1 MFNWSLRLLA
11 GGMPVAQRCTRPLL
25 AQLGRRSHSA
35 GAKCDTSTMPSWG
48 GSDGAYMAPTAPA
61 HPSLFSDKLA
71 FQRLA
76 AAGSFTLCMPPYRP
90 PSQPI
95 SQSRCQPAA
104 FVQLLCA
111 SSAACLLR
119 SSPASKH
126 RTERMPRHVQR
137 RTRPRPAC
145 YSSPPWL
152 GTIPQLNWSQQ
163 RPDAP
168 AAGVRTH
175 QV

>member
-61 HPSLFSDKLA
+61 HPSPFSDKLA

-111 SSAACLLR
+111 SSAARSLR
-119 SSPASKH
+119 ISPDG
-126 RTERMPRHVQR
+126 R
-137 RTRPRPAC
+137 RTAC
-145 YSSPPWL
+145 DMSNVEPGLGLHATAPPH
-152 GTIPQLNWSQQ
+152 GWSLFQ
-163 RPDAP
+163 
-168 AAGVRTH
+168 H
-175 QV
+175 